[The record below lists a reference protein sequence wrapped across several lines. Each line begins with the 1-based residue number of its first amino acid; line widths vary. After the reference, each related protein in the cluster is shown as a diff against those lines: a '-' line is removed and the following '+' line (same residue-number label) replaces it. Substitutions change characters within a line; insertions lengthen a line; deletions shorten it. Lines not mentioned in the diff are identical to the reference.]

1 MKTSEAGVRSPHR
14 CLMADVRTQSA
25 RPTMTTDREQP
36 SSSVELEKLRKELLQ
51 RIVQNEAR
59 RVTASRS

>member
-1 MKTSEAGVRSPHR
+1 MTS
-14 CLMADVRTQSA
+14 
-25 RPTMTTDREQP
+25 DREQP
-36 SSSVELEKLRKELLQ
+36 SSSTELEKLRKELLQ

>member
-14 CLMADVRTQSA
+14 FLMAEVHTQSSYS
-25 RPTMTTDREQP
+25 TMSTDRERP
-36 SSSVELEKLRKELLQ
+36 SASAELEKLRKELLQ

>member
-1 MKTSEAGVRSPHR
+1 MP
-14 CLMADVRTQSA
+14 
-25 RPTMTTDREQP
+25 TDRERP
-36 SSSVELEKLRKELLQ
+36 SASAELEKLRKELLQ